1 MSKSHID
8 IKRKNT
14 EEMRGVYVKASA
26 FIKNEYK

>member
-8 IKRKNT
+8 IKRENT

-26 FIKNEYK
+26 FIKNENK